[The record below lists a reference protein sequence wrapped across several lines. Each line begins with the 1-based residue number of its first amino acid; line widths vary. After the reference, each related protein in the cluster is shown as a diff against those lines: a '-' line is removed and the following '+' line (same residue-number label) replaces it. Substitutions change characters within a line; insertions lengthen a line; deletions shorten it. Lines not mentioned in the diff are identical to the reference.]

1 MSVQSFTCLA
11 RILTE
16 LFEKNEIQFGPTEEM
31 YGRKTVLVYARPT
44 GKNTMTESNKNS
56 STLVVI
62 GVART
67 AVLTPPGQSATRS
80 NVTGV
85 RNKSVVTEIYA

>member
-1 MSVQSFTCLA
+1 MNVQSFTCLA

-44 GKNTMTESNKNS
+44 GKNTMTESNKK
-56 STLVVI
+56 L
-62 GVART
+62 
-67 AVLTPPGQSATRS
+67 LHTRRDRS
-80 NVTGV
+80 RAYGSFDAAWTVGDAF
-85 RNKSVVTEIYA
+85 RPDRS